1 MQNIYAAKRCKLI
14 LATAGALL
22 CGTFARA
29 QSVQLPYQYQFYQ
42 KFNADV
48 YSTSNNIHTAFKPLL
63 IDSSLTERYDSL
75 MNYGADTNRRGWV
88 YRKLFREHLFDVRKE
103 DYTFYADYLPDLTI
117 GRDFKSKESTWLN
130 TRGFQIGG
138 TIGTKFSFYTS
149 GFENQGRFAPYID
162 DYVRSTRM
170 IPGQAYDRKGGLEQ
184 TKDWSYVTAV
194 ISYTPIKQLNFTL
207 GQDKNFIGD
216 GYRSLLLSD
225 YATNYPFFRGTLTL
239 GPIQYTAMWAYMQDR
254 QAPKFDTY
262 GDNRRKWAAFHYI
275 DWTISNRASL
285 GFFNAYIAS
294 EADDEGNRRGFDV
307 NFINPVFFASSM
319 GPSSQP
325 GNSIAGFNGK
335 YKFLNKHAVYAQLVL
350 DRVQGREGK
359 AITSKGWQAGVR
371 GADLFGVQNLNYL
384 AEYNTAQPYT
394 YTGAQRMSGY
404 TAFSEP
410 LAHPFGANFK
420 ETLGIINYSVG
431 RFDLQGKMIYAKYGV
446 DEAGTD
452 DNFGKNILRGFNGD
466 LIPGTETGQGINT
479 TLKYAEGTV
488 GFILNPRYNLKL
500 EVGGIYR
507 QRSNRLGTSNTAMLS
522 IGLRSSFRNLY
533 SDF

>member
-1 MQNIYAAKRCKLI
+1 MI
-14 LATAGALL
+14 LAAAAALF
-22 CGTFARA
+22 CGNVANA

-48 YSTSNNIHTAFKPLL
+48 YSTSNNIHTALKPLL
-63 IDSSLTERYDSL
+63 IDSSLTARYDSL
-75 MNYGADTNRRGWV
+75 MNYGNDTTHKGWV

-117 GRDFKSKESTWLN
+117 GREFKGRNTTWLN

-149 GFENQGRFAPYID
+149 GFENQARFA
-162 DYVRSTRM
+162 DYYDAYVNRTGM
-170 IPGQAYDRKGGLEQ
+170 ISGQSYDRKFGREK

-225 YATNYPFFRGTLTL
+225 FATNYPFFRTTVTL
-239 GPIQYTAMWAYMQDR
+239 GPIQYMAMWAYMQDR
-254 QAPKFDTY
+254 QEPRFDTF

-285 GFFNAYIAS
+285 GFFNAYIAP
-294 EADDEGNRRGFDV
+294 EANKQGVHRSFDV
-307 NFINPVFFASSM
+307 NFINPVFFASSL

-335 YKFLNKHAVYAQLVL
+335 YKFLNKHAIYGQFMF
-350 DRVQGREGK
+350 DRVQGNEGK
-359 AITSKGWQAGVR
+359 AITTTGWQAGVR
-371 GADLFGVQNLNYL
+371 GADLFGVTNLNYL
-384 AEYNTAQPYT
+384 AEYNTAQPYA
-394 YTGAQRMSGY
+394 YSGAERLSGY

-410 LAHPFGANFK
+410 LAHPFGANFR
-420 ETLGIINYSVG
+420 ETLGILNYSVG
-431 RFDLQGKMIYAKYGV
+431 RFDLQGKVIYAKYGL
-446 DEAGTD
+446 DATATD
-452 DNFGKNILRGFNGD
+452 NNGKNILLAFNGD
-466 LIPGTETGQGINT
+466 NIPGTSTGQGLST

-507 QRSNRLGTSNTAMLS
+507 QLSNTVGTSNTTLLT
-522 IGLRSSFRNLY
+522 IGLRSTFRNIY
-533 SDF
+533 TDF